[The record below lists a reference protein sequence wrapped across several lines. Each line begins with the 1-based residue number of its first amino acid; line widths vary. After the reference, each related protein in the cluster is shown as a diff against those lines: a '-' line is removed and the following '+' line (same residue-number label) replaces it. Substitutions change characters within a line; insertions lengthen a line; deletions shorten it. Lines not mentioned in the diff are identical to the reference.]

1 MQNGFEYA
9 LTVPIIIESLKKY
22 QNAVSIMQG
31 ECLVFKNVIL
41 KQFSNEHS
49 SDIGLSPNNKFTKY

>member
-9 LTVPIIIESLKKY
+9 LTVPIIKESLKKY

-31 ECLVFKNVIL
+31 ECLVFKKVIL
-41 KQFSNEHS
+41 KQF
-49 SDIGLSPNNKFTKY
+49 